1 MTKYHNIAKTAA
13 LALAIGAA
21 MPALAHADE
30 VITSDGTHHYVYY
43 KNHDIYFS
51 PETKTYFWNDG
62 RRWQSAVV
70 LPPEQQRYVTSGGVD
85 ISLDT
90 ERPYERND
98 MVVAKYR
105 DVPTTTR
112 ETSTR
117 MNSDGSTTTTTTT
130 TTQHNYVYYGAHD
143 IYFSPDT
150 KVYYWKTADGSWTSG
165 SVLPSDRVAY
175 VRDGGV
181 TIKLDTDKPYTRN
194 DYVIAHYRTR
204 PADRDDQ

>member
-1 MTKYHNIAKTAA
+1 MTKYNIIAKTTA
-13 LALAIGAA
+13 LALALGAA
-21 MPALAHADE
+21 LPAFAHADE

-43 KNHDIYFS
+43 KDHDIYFS
-51 PETKTYFWNDG
+51 PESKMYYWNDG

-70 LPPEQQRYVTSGGVD
+70 LPAEQQRYVTSGGID
-85 ISLDT
+85 IALDT
-90 ERPYERND
+90 TTPYERND

-117 MNSDGSTTTTTTT
+117 MNSDGSSTTTTTT
-130 TTQHNYVYYGAHD
+130 TTQHNYVYYGSKE

-150 KVYYWKTADGSWTSG
+150 KVYYWKAADGSWTSG
-165 SVLPSDRVAY
+165 TALPPDRVAY

-181 TIKLDTDKPYTRN
+181 NIQLDTERPYERN
-194 DYVIAHYRTR
+194 DYVIAHYRTLPR
-204 PADRDDQ
+204 NNQ